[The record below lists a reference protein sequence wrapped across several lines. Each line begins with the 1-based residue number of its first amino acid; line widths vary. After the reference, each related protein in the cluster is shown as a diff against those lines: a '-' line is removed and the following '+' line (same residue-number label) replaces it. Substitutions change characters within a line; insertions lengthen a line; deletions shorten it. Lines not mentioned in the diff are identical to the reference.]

1 MDKLK
6 NTVFAMKMTDIR
18 KYPANYEELS
28 TDAALRA
35 ERLACQ
41 LRNIIFATDIL
52 PKPEY
57 MDRAAKIQGI
67 QFDMDGSIL
76 RIRLPGLL
84 PKRKVRTNIGYINDP
99 LYYSLKSYLTEH
111 PVPVF
116 VNCVVCFIQ
125 VYDRKLPLRRIR
137 DYDNMEFKQILD
149 TISPFVL
156 KDDSGL
162 YCDSYHTT
170 ELGNED
176 YTSVNIMEKSV
187 FPAWLRSMN
196 EQISDLS
203 EIS

>member
-1 MDKLK
+1 
-6 NTVFAMKMTDIR
+6 MKVTDIQ
-18 KYPANYEELS
+18 KYPVNYEELS

-57 MDRAAKIQGI
+57 MDRAAKVQGI
-67 QFDMDGSIL
+67 QFDTDGSIL
-76 RIRLPGLL
+76 TIRLPGLL

-99 LYYSLKSYLTEH
+99 LYYSLKSYLAEN

-170 ELGNED
+170 ELGDTDHTVIYVMGKSRFPQWLKGRKNEIE
-176 YTSVNIMEKSV
+176 TI
-187 FPAWLRSMN
+187 
-196 EQISDLS
+196 S

>member
-6 NTVFAMKMTDIR
+6 NTVFAMKMTDIQ

-35 ERLACQ
+35 ERLSCQ

-57 MDRAAKIQGI
+57 MDRAAKVQGI
-67 QFDMDGSIL
+67 QFDTDGSIL
-76 RIRLPGLL
+76 TIRLPGLL

-99 LYYSLKSYLTEH
+99 LYYSLKSYLAEN

-125 VYDRKLPLRRIR
+125 VYDR
-137 DYDNMEFKQILD
+137 QILD